1 MKAAA
6 IDRFG
11 PPSALKL
18 HTLPIAQPGTGEVLI
33 ALHAAGVG
41 VWDADIRGGSW
52 GEGRPKFPLV
62 LGTDG
67 AGVIRAKGKRTR
79 RFKIGDRVWA
89 YEFIN
94 PKGGFYAEY
103 VAVNAQ
109 HAARIPK
116 RLDLLHAGASAVT
129 GLTALQGIDDHLR
142 VRRGTTI
149 LVFGATGA
157 VGTLAVQFAKRHGA
171 RVIGTARG
179 DAGIRLLKKL
189 GIDAVVDLTRKD
201 APDQL
206 RALAAE
212 GLDAALALAG
222 GKALEQMLDQM
233 RPGGRIAFPNGVE
246 PEPRKR
252 SKIRI
257 KSYDALASP
266 KHFARLNRAVEEAR
280 LQVPIAA
287 VYPLAQASKAHERIK
302 RGHVLGRI
310 VLRIRRQVDGRGTVE
325 REPAAGDSVSPGS
338 SSYSR

>member
-1 MKAAA
+1 
-6 IDRFG
+6 
-11 PPSALKL
+11 
-18 HTLPIAQPGTGEVLI
+18 VLI

-41 VWDADIRGGSW
+41 VWDADIRGGW
-52 GEGRPKFPLV
+52 WPEGRPKFPLV

-67 AGVIRAKGKRTR
+67 AGIIRAKGRRTR

-129 GLTALQGIDDHLR
+129 GLTALQGIDDHLH

-157 VGTLAVQFAKRHGA
+157 IGTLAVQFAKRHGA

-179 DAGIRLLKKL
+179 GSGVTLLKKL
-189 GIDAVVDLTRKD
+189 QIDAVVDLTKKG
-201 APDQL
+201 PDQL
-206 RALAAE
+206 RALAPG

-246 PEPRKR
+246 PAPRKR

-257 KSYDALASP
+257 KSYDAIASP

-287 VYPLAQASKAHERIK
+287 VYPLAQASKAHERIE

-310 VLRIRRQVDGRGTVE
+310 VLRIRR
-325 REPAAGDSVSPGS
+325 
-338 SSYSR
+338 

>member
-1 MKAAA
+1 MRAAA

-11 PPSALKL
+11 PPSVLKL
-18 HTLPIAQPGTGEVLI
+18 HTLPIPQPGAGEVLI

-41 VWDADIRGGSW
+41 VWDADIRGGW
-52 GEGRPKFPLV
+52 WPEERPKFPLV

-67 AGVIRAKGKRTR
+67 AGVIRAKGGRTR
-79 RFKIGDRVWA
+79 HFKIGDRVWA

-103 VAVNAQ
+103 VVVNAQ

-171 RVIGTARG
+171 RVIGTVRG
-179 DAGIRLLKKL
+179 DAAITLLKKL
-189 GIDAVVDLTRKD
+189 RIDAVVDLTRKD

-206 RALAAE
+206 RALAPG
-212 GLDAALALAG
+212 GLDAALALSG

-246 PEPRKR
+246 PAPRKR

-257 KSYDALASP
+257 KSYDATASP
-266 KHFARLNRAVEEAR
+266 KHFVRLKRAVEEAR

-310 VLRIRRQVDGRGTVE
+310 VLRIRR
-325 REPAAGDSVSPGS
+325 
-338 SSYSR
+338 

>member
-1 MKAAA
+1 MRTAGRDQNKMRAAA

-11 PPSALKL
+11 PPSVLKL
-18 HTLPIAQPGTGEVLI
+18 HTLPVPEPGPDEVLI
-33 ALHAAGVG
+33 TLHAAGVG
-41 VWDADIRGGSW
+41 VWDADIRSGWWPAGH
-52 GEGRPKFPLV
+52 PKFPLV

-67 AGVIRAKGKRTR
+67 AGIITAKGKRTT

-109 HAARIPK
+109 RVAAVPK

-157 VGTLAVQFAKRHGA
+157 VGTLALQFAKRHGA

-179 DAGIRLLKKL
+179 RAAITLLKKL
-189 GIDAVVDLTRKD
+189 RVDGVVDLDGKD
-201 APDQL
+201 AADQL
-206 RALAAE
+206 RTLAPD
-212 GLDAALALAG
+212 GIDAALALAG
-222 GKALEQMLDQM
+222 GKALEQLLDQM
-233 RPGGRIAFPNGVE
+233 QSGGRIAFPNGVE
-246 PEPRKR
+246 PVPRKR

-257 KSYDALASP
+257 KSYDAIASP

-287 VYPLAQASKAHERIK
+287 VYPLAQVAKAHMRLK

-310 VLRIRRQVDGRGTVE
+310 ALRIRR
-325 REPAAGDSVSPGS
+325 
-338 SSYSR
+338 

>member
-1 MKAAA
+1 
-6 IDRFG
+6 
-11 PPSALKL
+11 
-18 HTLPIAQPGTGEVLI
+18 VLI

-41 VWDADIRGGSW
+41 VWDADIRGGW
-52 GEGRPKFPLV
+52 WPEGRPKFPLV

-67 AGVIRAKGKRTR
+67 AGIIRAKGGRTR

-179 DAGIRLLKKL
+179 G
-189 GIDAVVDLTRKD
+189 
-201 APDQL
+201 
-206 RALAAE
+206 RA
-212 GLDAALALAG
+212 
-222 GKALEQMLDQM
+222 
-233 RPGGRIAFPNGVE
+233 
-246 PEPRKR
+246 
-252 SKIRI
+252 S
-257 KSYDALASP
+257 
-266 KHFARLNRAVEEAR
+266 HC
-280 LQVPIAA
+280 
-287 VYPLAQASKAHERIK
+287 
-302 RGHVLGRI
+302 
-310 VLRIRRQVDGRGTVE
+310 
-325 REPAAGDSVSPGS
+325 
-338 SSYSR
+338 